1 MEFFKSSF
9 PKLYEIYSVL
19 SKKRNLKLLTY
30 FLIINLLFM
39 FVEVIYGLLSN
50 SLGLLTDGAH
60 MLLDCTAVVIGLYS
74 SYLSE
79 FKSNNNYNYGYFRS
93 EILGT
98 FINSVFLFF
107 IAVYIVFESIER
119 FIEPKEIDSEN
130 LILVSFLGLVVNII
144 GLVFAHDHG
153 DHDHGHDHGHEHS
166 HEHEEEHDG
175 LKKEENHKDE
185 HHEHEHDHE
194 HNENKEEKI
203 HKKEHKNEHDHH
215 HHEHKNENIY
225 AIYIHI
231 LADTLGSVAVL
242 ISSFLVK
249 YYKLYIS
256 DPICSLFISAMI
268 IFSTIPVLK
277 NASMVLLHIPNNKI
291 SKKKK
296 KIEQSIRN
304 INCGINNNIKPSIGN
319 FELWQTNSSYYIGEI
334 KIEIHNNDTNNNNN
348 KENNDILQKENS
360 LFFEIQSK
368 IQGIFKNNKI
378 NEYYIE
384 II

>member
-79 FKSNNNYNYGYFRS
+79 FKSNNNYNYGYLRS

-119 FIEPKEIDSEN
+119 FIEPKDIDSEN

-153 DHDHGHDHGHEHS
+153 DHDHHDHGHEH
-166 HEHEEEHDG
+166 HEYEIDDE
-175 LKKEENHKDE
+175 KKE
-185 HHEHEHDHE
+185 
-194 HNENKEEKI
+194 I
-203 HKKEHKNEHDHH
+203 KNEHDH

-277 NASMVLLHIPNNKI
+277 NASMSLLHIPNKKI
-291 SKKKK
+291 SKKKN
-296 KIEQSIRN
+296 KIEQSIKN
-304 INCGINNNIKPSIGN
+304 IKYGINNAKPSIGN
-319 FELWQTNSSYYIGEI
+319 FELWQTNSSYFIGEI
-334 KIEIHNNDTNNNNN
+334 KIEIS
-348 KENNDILQKENS
+348 NNDIQKDNDNNLKNENNL
-360 LFFEIQSK
+360 LFEVQSK
-368 IQGIFKNNKI
+368 IEGIFKENKI

-384 II
+384 VL

>member
-1 MEFFKSSF
+1 MEFFKYNF

-79 FKSNNNYNYGYFRS
+79 FKSNNNYNYGYLRS

-119 FIEPKEIDSEN
+119 FIEPKDIDSEN

-153 DHDHGHDHGHEHS
+153 EHDHHDHGHEH
-166 HEHEEEHDG
+166 HEHHKHEIDDE
-175 LKKEENHKDE
+175 KKE
-185 HHEHEHDHE
+185 
-194 HNENKEEKI
+194 I
-203 HKKEHKNEHDHH
+203 KNDHDHH

-256 DPICSLFISAMI
+256 DPICSLFISGMI

-277 NASMVLLHIPNNKI
+277 NASMSLLHIPNKKI
-291 SKKKK
+291 TKKKN
-296 KIEQSIRN
+296 KIEQSIKN
-304 INCGINNNIKPSIGN
+304 IKYGINNAKPSIGN
-319 FELWQTNSSYYIGEI
+319 FELWQTNSSYFIGEI
-334 KIEIHNNDTNNNNN
+334 KIEIA
-348 KENNDILQKENS
+348 NNDIQKDNDNNIQNENNL
-360 LFFEIQSK
+360 LFEVQSK
-368 IQGIFKNNKI
+368 IEGIFKENKI

-384 II
+384 LV

>member
-1 MEFFKSSF
+1 MELFKKTF
-9 PKLYEIYSVL
+9 PNLYDIYTVL
-19 SKKRNLKLLTY
+19 SKKKNLKLLTY

-79 FKSNNNYNYGYFRS
+79 FKSNNNYNYGYLRS

-153 DHDHGHDHGHEHS
+153 DHDHEHGHDHSHHHSQEHCHDEKHHHNESSEENEKLEEEKHEHEHS
-166 HEHEEEHDG
+166 HE
-175 LKKEENHKDE
+175 K
-185 HHEHEHDHE
+185 
-194 HNENKEEKI
+194 ENKET
-203 HKKEHKNEHDHH
+203 HSHH

-277 NASMVLLHIPNNKI
+277 NASMSLLHIPNEKI
-291 SKKKK
+291 IKKKK
-296 KIEQSIRN
+296 KIEQSIKS
-304 INCGINNNIKPSIGN
+304 INCGSDNIKPIIGN
-319 FELWQTNSSYYIGEI
+319 FELWQTNSSYFVGEI
-334 KIEIHNNDTNNNNN
+334 KIEIDRNVKKDN
-348 KENNDILQKENS
+348 KDKMLQNENS
-360 LFFEIQSK
+360 IFFEVQNK
-368 IQGIFKNNKI
+368 IQGIFKDNKI

-384 II
+384 IL

>member
-1 MEFFKSSF
+1 MELFKKTF
-9 PKLYEIYSVL
+9 PNLYDIYTVL
-19 SKKRNLKLLTY
+19 SKKKNLKLLTY

-79 FKSNNNYNYGYFRS
+79 FKSNNNYNYGYLRS

-153 DHDHGHDHGHEHS
+153 DHDHEHGHDHSHHHSHEHCHDEKHHHNESSEENETLKEGKYDHEHS
-166 HEHEEEHDG
+166 HE
-175 LKKEENHKDE
+175 K
-185 HHEHEHDHE
+185 
-194 HNENKEEKI
+194 ENKET
-203 HKKEHKNEHDHH
+203 HSHH

-277 NASMVLLHIPNNKI
+277 NASMSLLHIPNDKI
-291 SKKKK
+291 IKKKK
-296 KIEQSIRN
+296 KIEQSIKS
-304 INCGINNNIKPSIGN
+304 INCGSDNIKPIIGN
-319 FELWQTNSSYYIGEI
+319 FELWQTNSSYFVGEI
-334 KIEIHNNDTNNNNN
+334 KIEIDRNVKKDN
-348 KENNDILQKENS
+348 KDKMLQNENS
-360 LFFEIQSK
+360 IFFEVQNK
-368 IQGIFKNNKI
+368 IQGIFKDNKI

-384 II
+384 IL

>member
-1 MEFFKSSF
+1 MEFFKYNF

-79 FKSNNNYNYGYFRS
+79 FKSNNNYNYGYLRS

-119 FIEPKEIDSEN
+119 FIEPKDIDSEN

-153 DHDHGHDHGHEHS
+153 DHDHDHNHEHCQ
-166 HEHEEEHDG
+166 
-175 LKKEENHKDE
+175 
-185 HHEHEHDHE
+185 EHEHL
-194 HNENKEEKI
+194 NENKEKHSHE
-203 HKKEHKNEHDHH
+203 HH

-249 YYKLYIS
+249 YYNLYIS

-277 NASMVLLHIPNNKI
+277 NASMSLLHIPNKKI
-291 SKKKK
+291 TKKKT

-304 INCGINNNIKPSIGN
+304 INCGMNNIKPSIGN
-319 FELWQTNSSYYIGEI
+319 FELWQTNSSYFVGEI
-334 KIEIHNNDTNNNNN
+334 KIEIPINNEP
-348 KENNDILQKENS
+348 KENENKLVNDNT
-360 LFFEIQSK
+360 LFFEVQNK
-368 IQGIFKNNKI
+368 IEGIFKENKI

-384 II
+384 IL

>member
-1 MEFFKSSF
+1 MELFKKTF
-9 PKLYEIYSVL
+9 PNLYDIYTVL
-19 SKKRNLKLLTY
+19 SKKKNLKLLTY

-79 FKSNNNYNYGYFRS
+79 FKSNNNYNYGYLRS

-153 DHDHGHDHGHEHS
+153 DHNHEHGHDHSHHHSHEHCHDEKHHHNESSEENEKLEEEKHEHEHS
-166 HEHEEEHDG
+166 HE
-175 LKKEENHKDE
+175 K
-185 HHEHEHDHE
+185 
-194 HNENKEEKI
+194 ENKET
-203 HKKEHKNEHDHH
+203 HGRRR
-215 HHEHKNENIY
+215 HEHKNENIY

-277 NASMVLLHIPNNKI
+277 NASMSLLHIPNEKI
-291 SKKKK
+291 IKKKK
-296 KIEQSIRN
+296 KIEQSIKS
-304 INCGINNNIKPSIGN
+304 INCGSDNIKPIIGN
-319 FELWQTNSSYYIGEI
+319 FELWQTNSSYFVGEI
-334 KIEIHNNDTNNNNN
+334 KIEIDRNVKKDN
-348 KENNDILQKENS
+348 KDKMLQNENS
-360 LFFEIQSK
+360 IFFEVQNK
-368 IQGIFKNNKI
+368 IQGIFKDNKI

-384 II
+384 IL

>member
-1 MEFFKSSF
+1 MELFKKTF
-9 PKLYEIYSVL
+9 PNLYEIYSVL
-19 SKKRNLKLLTY
+19 SKKKNLKLLTY

-79 FKSNNNYNYGYFRS
+79 FKSNNNYNYGYLRS

-153 DHDHGHDHGHEHS
+153 DHDHDHGHEHS
-166 HEHEEEHDG
+166 HHDHEHYHDINHDHNESTEEKDK
-175 LKKEENHKDE
+175 LKEEK
-185 HHEHEHDHE
+185 HEHEHTH
-194 HNENKEEKI
+194 ENKEIKS
-203 HKKEHKNEHDHH
+203 HH

-256 DPICSLFISAMI
+256 DPICSLFISGMI

-277 NASMVLLHIPNNKI
+277 NASMSLLHIPNEKI
-291 SKKKK
+291 IKKKK
-296 KIEQSIRN
+296 KIEQSIKS
-304 INCGINNNIKPSIGN
+304 INCGSNNIKPIIGN
-319 FELWQTNSSYYIGEI
+319 FELWQTNSSYFVGEI
-334 KIEIHNNDTNNNNN
+334 KIEIGNIRNMK
-348 KENNDILQKENS
+348 KENENKDKMLQNENS
-360 LFFEIQSK
+360 IFFEVQNK
-368 IQGIFKNNKI
+368 IQGIFKDNKI

-384 II
+384 IL

>member
-1 MEFFKSSF
+1 MELFKKTF
-9 PKLYEIYSVL
+9 PNLYDIYTVL
-19 SKKRNLKLLTY
+19 SKKKNLKLLTY

-79 FKSNNNYNYGYFRS
+79 FKSNNNYNYGYLRS

-153 DHDHGHDHGHEHS
+153 DHDHDHGHDHS
-166 HEHEEEHDG
+166 HEEKEK
-175 LKKEENHKDE
+175 LKEEK
-185 HHEHEHDHE
+185 HEHEHSQE
-194 HNENKEEKI
+194 KENKETQS
-203 HKKEHKNEHDHH
+203 HH

-277 NASMVLLHIPNNKI
+277 NASMSLLHIPNEKI
-291 SKKKK
+291 IKKKK
-296 KIEQSIRN
+296 KIEQSIKS
-304 INCGINNNIKPSIGN
+304 INCGNDNIKPIIGN
-319 FELWQTNSSYYIGEI
+319 FELWQTNSSYFVGEI
-334 KIEIHNNDTNNNNN
+334 KIEIDRNVKKDN
-348 KENNDILQKENS
+348 KDKMLQNENS
-360 LFFEIQSK
+360 IFFEVQNK
-368 IQGIFKNNKI
+368 IQGIFKDNKI

-384 II
+384 IL

>member
-1 MEFFKSSF
+1 MELFKKTF
-9 PKLYEIYSVL
+9 PNLYDIYSVL
-19 SKKRNLKLLTY
+19 SKKKNLKLLTY

-79 FKSNNNYNYGYFRS
+79 FKSNNNYNYGYLRS

-153 DHDHGHDHGHEHS
+153 DNDHDHGHDQSHHHS
-166 HEHEEEHDG
+166 HEHCHDEKHHHNESSEENEK
-175 LKKEENHKDE
+175 LKEEK
-185 HHEHEHDHE
+185 HEHEHSQE
-194 HNENKEEKI
+194 KENKETQS
-203 HKKEHKNEHDHH
+203 HH

-277 NASMVLLHIPNNKI
+277 NASMSLLHIPNEKI
-291 SKKKK
+291 IKKKK
-296 KIEQSIRN
+296 KIEQSIKS
-304 INCGINNNIKPSIGN
+304 INCGSDNIKPIIGN
-319 FELWQTNSSYYIGEI
+319 FELWQTNSSYFVGEI
-334 KIEIHNNDTNNNNN
+334 KIEIDRNVKKDN
-348 KENNDILQKENS
+348 KDKMLQNENS
-360 LFFEIQSK
+360 IFFEVQNK
-368 IQGIFKNNKI
+368 IQGIFKDNKI

-384 II
+384 IL

>member
-1 MEFFKSSF
+1 MELFKKTF
-9 PKLYEIYSVL
+9 PNLYDIYTVL
-19 SKKRNLKLLTY
+19 SKKKNLKLLTY

-79 FKSNNNYNYGYFRS
+79 FKSNNNYNYGYLRS

-153 DHDHGHDHGHEHS
+153 DHNHEHGHDHSHHHS
-166 HEHEEEHDG
+166 HEHCHDEKHHHNESSEENEK
-175 LKKEENHKDE
+175 LKEEK
-185 HHEHEHDHE
+185 HEHEHSQE
-194 HNENKEEKI
+194 KENKETQS
-203 HKKEHKNEHDHH
+203 HH

-277 NASMVLLHIPNNKI
+277 NASMSLLHIPNNKI
-291 SKKKK
+291 IKKKK
-296 KIEQSIRN
+296 KIEQSIKS
-304 INCGINNNIKPSIGN
+304 INCGSDNIKPIIGN
-319 FELWQTNSSYYIGEI
+319 FELWQTNSSYFVGEI
-334 KIEIHNNDTNNNNN
+334 KIEIDRNVKKDN
-348 KENNDILQKENS
+348 KDKMLQNENS
-360 LFFEIQSK
+360 IFFEVQNK
-368 IQGIFKNNKI
+368 IQGIFKDNKI

-384 II
+384 IL

>member
-1 MEFFKSSF
+1 MEFFKYNF

-79 FKSNNNYNYGYFRS
+79 FKSNNNYNYGYLRS

-119 FIEPKEIDSEN
+119 FIEPKDIDSEN

-153 DHDHGHDHGHEHS
+153 DHDHDHNHEHC
-166 HEHEEEHDG
+166 
-175 LKKEENHKDE
+175 
-185 HHEHEHDHE
+185 HEHEHE
-194 HNENKEEKI
+194 HLNEEKEK
-203 HKKEHKNEHDHH
+203 HGHEHH

-277 NASMVLLHIPNNKI
+277 NASMSLLHIPNKKI
-291 SKKKK
+291 TKKKT

-304 INCGINNNIKPSIGN
+304 INCGMNNVKPSIGN
-319 FELWQTNSSYYIGEI
+319 FELWQTNSSYFVGEI
-334 KIEIHNNDTNNNNN
+334 KIEIPINNEP
-348 KENNDILQKENS
+348 KENENKLVNDNT
-360 LFFEIQSK
+360 LFFEVQNK
-368 IQGIFKNNKI
+368 IEGIFKENKI

-384 II
+384 IL

>member
-1 MEFFKSSF
+1 MEFFKYNF

-79 FKSNNNYNYGYFRS
+79 FKSNNNYNYGYLRS

-119 FIEPKEIDSEN
+119 FIEPKDIDSEN

-153 DHDHGHDHGHEHS
+153 DHDHNHGDHDHNHGEHEHNHGD
-166 HEHEEEHDG
+166 HEHHEKELNDE
-175 LKKEENHKDE
+175 KKELKDE
-185 HHEHEHDHE
+185 HG
-194 HNENKEEKI
+194 HN
-203 HKKEHKNEHDHH
+203 HH

-277 NASMVLLHIPNNKI
+277 NASMSLLHIPNKKI
-291 SKKKK
+291 SKKKN
-296 KIEQSIRN
+296 KIEQSIK
-304 INCGINNNIKPSIGN
+304 NIKCGLNNAKLSIGN
-319 FELWQTNSSYYIGEI
+319 FEIWQTNSSYFIGEI
-334 KIEIHNNDTNNNNN
+334 KIEIANSN
-348 KENNDILQKENS
+348 IQKENES
-360 LFFEIQSK
+360 NLQNENNLFFEVQSK
-368 IQGIFKNNKI
+368 IEGIFKENKI

-384 II
+384 IL

>member
-1 MEFFKSSF
+1 MELFKKTF
-9 PKLYEIYSVL
+9 PNLYDIYTVL
-19 SKKRNLKLLTY
+19 SKKKNLKLLTY

-79 FKSNNNYNYGYFRS
+79 FKSNNNYNYGYLRS

-153 DHDHGHDHGHEHS
+153 DNDHVHGHVHSHHYSNEHCHDEKHHHNESSEEKEKLKEEKHEHEHS
-166 HEHEEEHDG
+166 HE
-175 LKKEENHKDE
+175 K
-185 HHEHEHDHE
+185 
-194 HNENKEEKI
+194 ENKETQS
-203 HKKEHKNEHDHH
+203 HH

-277 NASMVLLHIPNNKI
+277 NASMSLLHIPNDKI
-291 SKKKK
+291 IKKKK
-296 KIEQSIRN
+296 KIEQSIKS
-304 INCGINNNIKPSIGN
+304 INCGSDNIKPIIGN
-319 FELWQTNSSYYIGEI
+319 FELWQTNSSYFVGEI
-334 KIEIHNNDTNNNNN
+334 KIEIDRNVKKDN
-348 KENNDILQKENS
+348 KDKMLQNENS
-360 LFFEIQSK
+360 IFFEVQNK
-368 IQGIFKNNKI
+368 IQGIFKDNKI

-384 II
+384 IL

>member
-1 MEFFKSSF
+1 MEFFKYNF

-79 FKSNNNYNYGYFRS
+79 FKSNNNYNYGYLRS

-119 FIEPKEIDSEN
+119 FIEPKDIDSEN

-153 DHDHGHDHGHEHS
+153 DHDHHDHGHEH
-166 HEHEEEHDG
+166 HEHHGHEIDDE
-175 LKKEENHKDE
+175 KKEIKN
-185 HHEHEHDHE
+185 EHEH
-194 HNENKEEKI
+194 N
-203 HKKEHKNEHDHH
+203 HH

-256 DPICSLFISAMI
+256 DPICSLFISGMI

-277 NASMVLLHIPNNKI
+277 NASMSLLHIPNKKI
-291 SKKKK
+291 TKKKN
-296 KIEQSIRN
+296 KIEQSIKN
-304 INCGINNNIKPSIGN
+304 IKYGINNAKPSIGN
-319 FELWQTNSSYYIGEI
+319 FELWQTNSSYFIGEI
-334 KIEIHNNDTNNNNN
+334 KIEIT
-348 KENNDILQKENS
+348 NNDIQKDNDNNLKNENNL
-360 LFFEIQSK
+360 LFEVQSK
-368 IQGIFKNNKI
+368 IEGIFKENKI

-384 II
+384 IL

>member
-1 MEFFKSSF
+1 MEFFKYNF

-79 FKSNNNYNYGYFRS
+79 FKSNNNYNYGYLRS

-119 FIEPKEIDSEN
+119 FIEPKDIDSEN

-153 DHDHGHDHGHEHS
+153 DHDHHDHGHEH
-166 HEHEEEHDG
+166 H
-175 LKKEENHKDE
+175 E
-185 HHEHEHDHE
+185 HHEHEIDDE
-194 HNENKEEKI
+194 
-203 HKKEHKNEHDHH
+203 KKEIKNEHDHNHH

-256 DPICSLFISAMI
+256 DPICSLFISGMI
-268 IFSTIPVLK
+268 IVSTIPVLK
-277 NASMVLLHIPNNKI
+277 NASMSLLHIPNKKI
-291 SKKKK
+291 TKKKN
-296 KIEQSIRN
+296 KIEQSIKN
-304 INCGINNNIKPSIGN
+304 IKYGINNAKPSIGN
-319 FELWQTNSSYYIGEI
+319 FELWQTNSSYFIGEI
-334 KIEIHNNDTNNNNN
+334 KIEIS
-348 KENNDILQKENS
+348 NNDIQKDNDNNLKNENNL
-360 LFFEIQSK
+360 LFEVQSK
-368 IQGIFKNNKI
+368 IEGIFKENKI

-384 II
+384 VL

>member
-1 MEFFKSSF
+1 MEFFKYNF

-79 FKSNNNYNYGYFRS
+79 FKSNNNYNYGYLRS

-119 FIEPKEIDSEN
+119 FIEPKDIDSEN

-153 DHDHGHDHGHEHS
+153 DHDHHDHGHEH
-166 HEHEEEHDG
+166 H
-175 LKKEENHKDE
+175 E
-185 HHEHEHDHE
+185 HHEHELDDE
-194 HNENKEEKI
+194 
-203 HKKEHKNEHDHH
+203 KKEINNEQEHH

-256 DPICSLFISAMI
+256 DPICSLFISGMI
-268 IFSTIPVLK
+268 IVSTIPVLK
-277 NASMVLLHIPNNKI
+277 NASMSLLHIPNKKI
-291 SKKKK
+291 TKKKN
-296 KIEQSIRN
+296 KIEQSIKN
-304 INCGINNNIKPSIGN
+304 IKYGINNAKPSIGN
-319 FELWQTNSSYYIGEI
+319 FELWQTNSSYFIGEI
-334 KIEIHNNDTNNNNN
+334 KIEIS
-348 KENNDILQKENS
+348 NNDIQKDNDNNLKNENNL
-360 LFFEIQSK
+360 LFEVQSK
-368 IQGIFKNNKI
+368 IEGIFKENKI

-384 II
+384 IL

>member
-1 MEFFKSSF
+1 MEFFKYNF

-79 FKSNNNYNYGYFRS
+79 FKSNNNYNYGYLRS

-119 FIEPKEIDSEN
+119 FIEPKDIDSEN

-153 DHDHGHDHGHEHS
+153 DHDHDHNNEHCHEHEHLNENKEKHS
-166 HEHEEEHDG
+166 HEHHR
-175 LKKEENHKDE
+175 
-185 HHEHEHDHE
+185 
-194 HNENKEEKI
+194 
-203 HKKEHKNEHDHH
+203 
-215 HHEHKNENIY
+215 HEHKNENIY

-277 NASMVLLHIPNNKI
+277 NASMALLHIPNKKI
-291 SKKKK
+291 TKKKT

-304 INCGINNNIKPSIGN
+304 INCGMNNIKPSIGN
-319 FELWQTNSSYYIGEI
+319 FELWQTNSSYFVGEI
-334 KIEIHNNDTNNNNN
+334 KIEIPINNEP
-348 KENNDILQKENS
+348 KENENKLVNDNT
-360 LFFEIQSK
+360 LFFEVQNK
-368 IQGIFKNNKI
+368 IEGIFKENKI

-384 II
+384 IL

>member
-1 MEFFKSSF
+1 MELFKKTF
-9 PKLYEIYSVL
+9 PNLYDIYTVL
-19 SKKRNLKLLTY
+19 SKKKNLKLLTY

-79 FKSNNNYNYGYFRS
+79 FKSNNNYNYGYLRS

-153 DHDHGHDHGHEHS
+153 DHDHDHGHDHS
-166 HEHEEEHDG
+166 HEEKEK
-175 LKKEENHKDE
+175 LKEEK
-185 HHEHEHDHE
+185 HEHEHSQE
-194 HNENKEEKI
+194 KENKETQS
-203 HKKEHKNEHDHH
+203 HH

-277 NASMVLLHIPNNKI
+277 NASMSLLHIPNDKI
-291 SKKKK
+291 IKKKK
-296 KIEQSIRN
+296 KIEQSIKS
-304 INCGINNNIKPSIGN
+304 IICGNDNIKPIIGN
-319 FELWQTNSSYYIGEI
+319 FELWQTNSSYFVGEI
-334 KIEIHNNDTNNNNN
+334 KIEIDRNVKKDN
-348 KENNDILQKENS
+348 KDKMLQNENS
-360 LFFEIQSK
+360 IFFEVQNK
-368 IQGIFKNNKI
+368 IQGIFKDNKI

-384 II
+384 IL

>member
-1 MEFFKSSF
+1 MEFFKYYF

-79 FKSNNNYNYGYFRS
+79 FKSNNNYNYGYLRS

-119 FIEPKEIDSEN
+119 FIEPKDIDSEN

-153 DHDHGHDHGHEHS
+153 EHDHHDHGHEH
-166 HEHEEEHDG
+166 H
-175 LKKEENHKDE
+175 E
-185 HHEHEHDHE
+185 HHEHEIDDE
-194 HNENKEEKI
+194 
-203 HKKEHKNEHDHH
+203 KKEIKNDHDHH

-256 DPICSLFISAMI
+256 DPICSLFISGMI

-277 NASMVLLHIPNNKI
+277 NASMSLLHIPN
-291 SKKKK
+291 KKKK
-296 KIEQSIRN
+296 KKKNKIEQSIK
-304 INCGINNNIKPSIGN
+304 NIKCGLNNAKLSVGN
-319 FELWQTNSSYYIGEI
+319 FEIWQTNSSYFIGEI
-334 KIEIHNNDTNNNNN
+334 KIEIANSN
-348 KENNDILQKENS
+348 IQKENES
-360 LFFEIQSK
+360 NLQNENNLLFEVQSK
-368 IQGIFKNNKI
+368 IEGIFKENKI

-384 II
+384 IL

>member
-1 MEFFKSSF
+1 MEFFKYNF

-79 FKSNNNYNYGYFRS
+79 FKSNNNYNYGYLRS

-119 FIEPKEIDSEN
+119 FIEPKDIDSEN

-144 GLVFAHDHG
+144 GLIFAHDHG
-153 DHDHGHDHGHEHS
+153 DHDHNHGEHDHNHGEHEHNHGHER
-166 HEHEEEHDG
+166 
-175 LKKEENHKDE
+175 E
-185 HHEHEHDHE
+185 HHEKQLNDE
-194 HNENKEEKI
+194 
-203 HKKEHKNEHDHH
+203 KKELEDKYNNLFAQLEASLNANKDMKNE
-215 HHEHKNENIY
+215 
-225 AIYIHI
+225 
-231 LADTLGSVAVL
+231 
-242 ISSFLVK
+242 
-249 YYKLYIS
+249 
-256 DPICSLFISAMI
+256 
-268 IFSTIPVLK
+268 
-277 NASMVLLHIPNNKI
+277 
-291 SKKKK
+291 
-296 KIEQSIRN
+296 
-304 INCGINNNIKPSIGN
+304 IN
-319 FELWQTNSSYYIGEI
+319 EI
-334 KIEIHNNDTNNNNN
+334 KIKNLKYKTEYEDTLEKLINIEKRYNQELLQYKQKKAKEEEDLKKAENALDAFIKQQGIKNQNFDFSAN
-348 KENNDILQKENS
+348 KRKSQIITLPKNITLLEESNEEKLKKYVEELEKMNEVLTERNKDSTLKIKELEDIISKNAN
-360 LFFEIQSK
+360 ISK
-368 IQGIFKNNKI
+368 IVKKVDNPKKLNEIVKPSLYEIF
-378 NEYYIE
+378 NERICL